1 MKAFFHPGTVAHD
14 PQFFLLRGRI
24 AANEERPGRVDKLL
38 AGLAA
43 LGVVPEEPASFGA
56 GPRLAVH
63 SLEYLRFLT
72 EAWEAWQK
80 LPNAGEEV
88 VANIHP
94 PRSAGTYPEGIVGRA
109 GWHMS
114 DTSCPIGP
122 ATWQSACLSAD
133 TAVAGAQA
141 LLDGGDLVY
150 ALCRPPGHHAYADR
164 AGGHC
169 FLNNTAIAAQYLRTK
184 GGRAVERVAIL
195 DIDVHHGNGT
205 QDIFYERA
213 DVLTVSIHADPH
225 RFYPFFLGHA
235 CERGRGAGAGFNLNM
250 PLALGTGDAAWL
262 EAIEAAIRHIGVF
275 MPDIVVIALGL
286 DASAT
291 DPFQGFGVTREGFGA
306 TGRLIGRISR
316 PLLLVQEGG
325 YQSDDLSANLAA
337 FLSGTLD
344 QRRA

>member
-1 MKAFFHPGTVAHD
+1 VRAFFHPGTIAHD
-14 PQFFLLRGRI
+14 PKFFLLRGRNVE
-24 AANEERPGRVDKLL
+24 NEERPARVDKLL
-38 AGLAA
+38 AGLALA
-43 LGVVPEEPASFGA
+43 GVAYEEPRAFGA

-63 SLEYLRFLT
+63 SLEYLQFL
-72 EAWEAWQK
+72 ERAWDAWK
-80 LPNAGEEV
+80 ALPNAGPEV

-94 PRSAGTYPEGIVGRA
+94 PRGPSAPAYPEGIVGRA

-122 ATWQSACLSAD
+122 ATWEAARLAAD

-141 LLDGGDLVY
+141 LLDGTDIVY

-169 FLNNTAIAAQYLRTK
+169 FLNNNAIAAQYLRR
-184 GGRAVERVAIL
+184 GAERVAVL

-205 QDIFYERA
+205 QNIFYERA

-225 RFYPFFLGHA
+225 GIYPWFLGHA
-235 CERGRGAGAGFNLNM
+235 TERGSGAGAGFNLNM
-250 PLALGTGDAAWL
+250 PLPLGTCDDLWL
-262 EAIEAAIRHIGVF
+262 EAIDAGIRHVAGF
-275 MPDIVVIALGL
+275 APDIVVIALGL

-291 DPFQGFGVTREGFGA
+291 DPFQAFKVTREGFRAAGE
-306 TGRLIGRISR
+306 RMGRIPQ

-325 YQSDDLSANLAA
+325 YQSDNLSANLAA
-337 FLSGTLD
+337 FLTGVAENR
-344 QRRA
+344 QA